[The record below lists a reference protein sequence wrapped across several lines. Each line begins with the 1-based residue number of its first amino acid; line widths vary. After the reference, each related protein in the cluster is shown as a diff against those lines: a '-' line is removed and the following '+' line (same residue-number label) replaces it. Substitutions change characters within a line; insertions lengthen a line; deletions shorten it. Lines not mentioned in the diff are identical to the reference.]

1 MTNLNIL
8 GFSGSLRKASFNR
21 GLLRAAQELAPD
33 DVEIE
38 LFDLLD
44 LPIYNGDV
52 EADGKPDSVQRLQ
65 ERIVAADAVLIA
77 TPEYNGSY
85 SGVLKNAIDW
95 ASRPFPQPVLAE
107 KPVGIMGAVAGRL
120 GTARAQIA
128 LRQLLMGQGCYVLPR
143 PQVQISIRPNVFE
156 LDGTL
161 ADEEA
166 RNNIAGFIEAL
177 AAWARRLRPA

>member
-1 MTNLNIL
+1 MTQLNIL

-21 GLLRAAQELAPD
+21 GLLRAALELAPD
-33 DVEIE
+33 DVQIE
-38 LFDLLD
+38 VFDLLD
-44 LPIYNGDV
+44 IPIYNGDV
-52 EADGKPDSVQRLQ
+52 EAEGKPESVQRLQ

-107 KPVGIMGAVAGRL
+107 KPVGIMGAAAGRF

-128 LRQLLMGQGCYVLPR
+128 LRQLLTGQGSFVLPR
-143 PQVQISIRPNVFE
+143 PSLELAAAGHSFDLEGNLHDEAIRERV
-156 LDGTL
+156 
-161 ADEEA
+161 
-166 RNNIAGFIEAL
+166 AGFIEVL
-177 AAWARRLRPA
+177 AVWARRLRSD

>member
-1 MTNLNIL
+1 MSNLNIL

-38 LFDLLD
+38 VFDLIDIPLF
-44 LPIYNGDV
+44 NGDV
-52 EADGKPDSVQRLQ
+52 EAAGRPESALRLQ
-65 ERIVAADAVLIA
+65 ESIAASDALLIA

-85 SGVLKNAIDW
+85 SGVLKNAVDW
-95 ASRPFPQPVLAE
+95 ASRQYERPVFEE
-107 KPVGIMGAVAGRL
+107 KPVAIMGAGGRH

-128 LRQLLMGQGCYVLPR
+128 LRQLLTGQGSYVLPR

-161 ADEEA
+161 VDEEA
-166 RNNIAGFIEAL
+166 RNNIAALVEAL
-177 AAWARRLRPA
+177 AVWARRLRPD

>member
-1 MTNLNIL
+1 MSRLSIL
-8 GFSGSLRKASFNR
+8 GICGSLRKASLNR
-21 GLLRAAQELAPD
+21 SLLRAAQELAP
-33 DVEIE
+33 
-38 LFDLLD
+38 
-44 LPIYNGDV
+44 GDV
-52 EADGKPDSVQRLQ
+52 EVEVLDLIDIPLYNADVDQAGDPDSVLELKR
-65 ERIVAADAVLIA
+65 RIADADAVLFA

-95 ASRPFPQPVLAE
+95 ASRQYEGPVFAE
-107 KPVGIMGAVAGRL
+107 KPVAVMGAGGRL

-166 RNNIAGFIEAL
+166 RNNIAGLVEAL
-177 AAWARRLRPA
+177 AVWARRLRPD